1 MLEIIL
7 TIAIAIGGAI
17 IEHESNGAVT
27 QIIMY
32 SDNNL
37 TVKCKQ

>member
-7 TIAIAIGGAI
+7 SIVLAIGGAI
-17 IEHESNGAVT
+17 LERESNGAVT

-37 TVKCKQ
+37 SVVKCN